1 MAMQMTDYI
10 NDTICDATDN
20 GQEQDALMAAV
31 MRGKVILTYNPD
43 IDALHLHRETPKVV
57 EWYKGFKEEEAFKD
71 LLRLCPALQPSELEL
86 AH

>member
-31 MRGKVILTYNPD
+31 MRGKVTLTYNPD
-43 IDALHLHRETPKVV
+43 IDTLHLHRETPKMV

-71 LLRLCPALQPSELEL
+71 LLRLCRHYNQAN
-86 AH
+86 